1 MHRSCAKFS
10 MFSSQFPSAAWRE
23 VAVSDMSSKNW
34 DGMRSMWDL
43 CPTISK
49 IIKRRRTC
57 RRRSLLRVLWK
68 SAPSPCE
75 RCGHVEA
82 EWGTKS
88 PATFFCHSDDVNR
101 SQTMYSTLHGPAPT
115 PAATKPFKRP
125 STQSLQLS
133 KVLLMISFSFLY
145 WNLLGYLQ
153 ETVRGM
159 YMHCYMTSHEF

>member
-101 SQTMYSTLHGPAPT
+101 SPWPCTNCGY
-115 PAATKPFKRP
+115 
-125 STQSLQLS
+125 
-133 KVLLMISFSFLY
+133 VLLMPLKRILFEVRWMRLPHFWRWFL
-145 WNLLGYLQ
+145 NLSRGLQ
-153 ETVRGM
+153 RI
-159 YMHCYMTSHEF
+159 TSTE

>member
-1 MHRSCAKFS
+1 MNSSCAKFS

-57 RRRSLLRVLWK
+57 RRRSLRVLRK

-82 EWGTKS
+82 EVLLMPLKRILEVRRMRLS
-88 PATFFCHSDDVNR
+88 SFLVMVS
-101 SQTMYSTLHGPAPT
+101 
-115 PAATKPFKRP
+115 KPFKRP
-125 STQSLQLS
+125 STYH
-133 KVLLMISFSFLY
+133 F
-145 WNLLGYLQ
+145 N
-153 ETVRGM
+153 
-159 YMHCYMTSHEF
+159 